1 MKRFISTFCL
11 LMGASVASYAGSI
24 TSATANLLGP
34 SAVLQ
39 TFDNPSQFPAS
50 AFTSLPQT
58 GGSNVAI
65 LFAGGTGT
73 NNTGSRGAV
82 SFVTAGNQYVTNF
95 DTSFGG
101 AVGTSASFARSLTF
115 TFSGP
120 TSEFLINY
128 AGSAASSN
136 YFVVDGL
143 ATQFALNSVNGQVGY
158 AAVAGDPIASFTSA
172 TFFFFASSTSGNT
185 LLNGDEVQFDNL
197 RTVGGAASTTP
208 PPDGGGGGGA
218 IPEPSTY
225 ALIGAGLL
233 ALAYNRRKR

>member
-1 MKRFISTFCL
+1 
-11 LMGASVASYAGSI
+11 MGASVASYAGSI

-65 LFAGGTGT
+65 LFSNAGGTGT

-172 TFFFFASSTSGNT
+172 TFFFLASSTSGNT

-197 RTVGGAASTTP
+197 LTVSGVASTL
-208 PPDGGGGGGA
+208 PDGGGGGGV